1 MPKYNDR
8 FTLDMHDIELI
19 EQALRVMWSE
29 DEKKYSTGQSFPEKA
44 PGRSFPEK
52 APERIRNIHNL
63 LGKISSQKIYYS
75 EVNETSCPIG

>member
-8 FTLDMHDIELI
+8 FTLDMHDVELI
-19 EQALRVMWSE
+19 EQALRVMWTE
-29 DEKKYSTGQSFPEKA
+29 DEKKISKGQN
-44 PGRSFPEK
+44 FPEK

-63 LGKISSQKIYYS
+63 LGRISSQKIYYS

>member
-1 MPKYNDR
+1 MPKYNDS
-8 FTLDMHDIELI
+8 FTLDMHDVELI

-29 DEKKYSTGQSFPEKA
+29 DEKKIPLGQSFPEKT
-44 PGRSFPEK
+44 
-52 APERIRNIHNL
+52 PERIRNIHNL

>member
-1 MPKYNDR
+1 MSKYNDS

-29 DEKKYSTGQSFPEKA
+29 DEKKIPTGQSSPEKT
-44 PGRSFPEK
+44 
-52 APERIRNIHNL
+52 PERIRNIHNL

>member
-1 MPKYNDR
+1 MPKYNDS
-8 FTLDMHDIELI
+8 FTLDMHDVELI

-29 DEKKYSTGQSFPEKA
+29 DEKKFSTGQSFPEKT
-44 PGRSFPEK
+44 S
-52 APERIRNIHNL
+52 ERIRNIHNL

>member
-1 MPKYNDR
+1 MPKYNDS
-8 FTLDMHDIELI
+8 FTLDMHDVELI

-29 DEKKYSTGQSFPEKA
+29 DEKETSTDQGFPK
-44 PGRSFPEK
+44 K
-52 APERIRNIHNL
+52 TPERIRNIYNL

>member
-1 MPKYNDR
+1 MPKYNDS
-8 FTLDMHDIELI
+8 FTLDMHDVELI

-29 DEKKYSTGQSFPEKA
+29 DEKKFSTGQSFPEKT
-44 PGRSFPEK
+44 S
-52 APERIRNIHNL
+52 ERIRKIHNL

>member
-1 MPKYNDR
+1 MSKYNDS

-29 DEKKYSTGQSFPEKA
+29 EEKKISTGQSFPEKT
-44 PGRSFPEK
+44 
-52 APERIRNIHNL
+52 PERIRNIHNL

>member
-1 MPKYNDR
+1 MSKYNDS
-8 FTLDMHDIELI
+8 FTLDMHDVELI

-29 DEKKYSTGQSFPEKA
+29 DEKKTSTGQSFPEKT
-44 PGRSFPEK
+44 
-52 APERIRNIHNL
+52 PERIRNIHNL

>member
-8 FTLDMHDIELI
+8 FTLDMHDVELI

-29 DEKKYSTGQSFPEKA
+29 DEKKISTGQSFPEKA
-44 PGRSFPEK
+44 P
-52 APERIRNIHNL
+52 ERIRKIHNL
-63 LGKISSQKIYYS
+63 LGSISSQKIYYS

>member
-1 MPKYNDR
+1 MPKYNDS
-8 FTLDMHDIELI
+8 FTLDMHDVELI

-29 DEKKYSTGQSFPEKA
+29 DEKKISTSQSFPEKT
-44 PGRSFPEK
+44 
-52 APERIRNIHNL
+52 PERIRNIHNL

>member
-8 FTLDMHDIELI
+8 FTLDMHDVELI

-29 DEKKYSTGQSFPEKA
+29 DEKKMPSGQSF
-44 PGRSFPEK
+44 REK

-63 LGKISSQKIYYS
+63 LGKISSQKVYYS

>member
-1 MPKYNDR
+1 MPKYNDS
-8 FTLDMHDIELI
+8 FTLDMHDVELI

-29 DEKKYSTGQSFPEKA
+29 DEKKASTGQSFPEKT
-44 PGRSFPEK
+44 
-52 APERIRNIHNL
+52 PERIRNIHNL